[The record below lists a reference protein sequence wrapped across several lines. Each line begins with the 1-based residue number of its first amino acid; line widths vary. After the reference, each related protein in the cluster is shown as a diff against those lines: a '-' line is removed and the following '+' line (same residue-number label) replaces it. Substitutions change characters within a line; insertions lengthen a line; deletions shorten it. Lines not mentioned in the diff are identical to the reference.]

1 MHFMTKDEITTLLE
15 RAETWPQAA
24 QEQLVRSAID
34 IERKYVGTY
43 KLTDDERKD
52 VREGADEIRRGEVA
66 DEDEVR
72 STFEDLRKA

>member
-1 MHFMTKDEITTLLE
+1 MKPLE